1 VTKAVLYA
9 RVSTEDQ
16 AGDDKTSLSEQL
28 LALRRYAKSNGYEV
42 VDEIPEDISGRKRNT
57 PGLDQI
63 RDMAEAGE
71 IGAVLVHKWN
81 RLARTVTRF
90 EAFMA
95 EMKMY
100 RVDVVAL
107 DGQSNRT
114 SQGRAMNRMMA
125 VFSELQRED
134 LIATMQQGKLGR
146 ARAGK
151 VVPGRYAPYGF
162 IYDPGIGNYRIDD
175 GRMNTVRDIFRMV
188 GAEGMTL
195 YTVKK
200 TLERKRIKPP
210 EAVVFGTLTGY
221 AASSRTT
228 FTGPTA
234 TTNLSRSCRRKSPRP

>member
-1 VTKAVLYA
+1 MTKAVLYA

-28 LALRRYAKSNGYEV
+28 LALRKYADANGYQI

-107 DGQSNRT
+107 DGQSNRA

-162 IYDPGIGNYRIDD
+162 IYDPGIGN
-175 GRMNTVRDIFRMV
+175 
-188 GAEGMTL
+188 
-195 YTVKK
+195 
-200 TLERKRIKPP
+200 
-210 EAVVFGTLTGY
+210 
-221 AASSRTT
+221 
-228 FTGPTA
+228 
-234 TTNLSRSCRRKSPRP
+234 